1 MPRYFFHVRDGV
13 STPDETGTELSDL
26 DQARIEAIQLT
37 SQIFRDEARRI
48 ARGEDWFLEVT
59 DEARL
64 VLLRFDFISQEAPAA
79 SRLRRPTPQE

>member
-37 SQIFRDEARRI
+37 GQIFRDEARRI

-59 DEARL
+59 D
-64 VLLRFDFISQEAPAA
+64 
-79 SRLRRPTPQE
+79 

>member
-1 MPRYFFHVRDGV
+1 MFRDGV

-37 SQIFRDEARRI
+37 GQIFRDEARRI

-59 DEARL
+59 D
-64 VLLRFDFISQEAPAA
+64 
-79 SRLRRPTPQE
+79 